1 MYLKEK
7 NLVRSYLSTAED
19 ILVNFVV
26 DSVGMLLVISVVDV
40 VDNPF

>member
-1 MYLKEK
+1 MYLKEQ
-7 NLVRSYLSTAED
+7 NLVRSYLTTAEN